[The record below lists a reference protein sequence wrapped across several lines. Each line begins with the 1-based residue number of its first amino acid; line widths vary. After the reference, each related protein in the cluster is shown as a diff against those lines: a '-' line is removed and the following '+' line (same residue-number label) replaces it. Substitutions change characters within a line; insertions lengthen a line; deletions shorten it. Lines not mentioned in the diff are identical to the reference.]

1 MTDKQ
6 YADIETMM
14 MFGRIFADQ
23 MYQCLKNTGLLAEG
37 YQMQLYVGQRVGDIR
52 NSFVEIEKNIVDVG
66 YLNWKE
72 ESARHTRNEGEEWH
86 VSFDPK
92 AETGSVPPEVHIRKE
107 TRNVKETVGATANK
121 PYPPDGLWIGSFN
134 HDSDVDGGQ

>member
-23 MYQCLKNTGLLAEG
+23 MYKCLKNTGLLAEG
-37 YQMQLYVGQRVGDIR
+37 YQMELYVGQKVGDLR
-52 NSFVEIEKNIVDVG
+52 NTFVEVEKNIADVG
-66 YLNWKE
+66 YPDWKKS
-72 ESARHTRNEGEEWH
+72 SARHSKCEGGEWC
-86 VSFDPK
+86 VAFDPK
-92 AETGSVPPEVHIRKE
+92 AEAGSVPPEVHIRKE
-107 TRNVKETVGATANK
+107 SRTNKAAVGANANK

-134 HDSDVDGGQ
+134 HDSDVDGGM

>member
-23 MYQCLKNTGLLAEG
+23 MYKCLKNTGLLAEG
-37 YQMQLYVGQRVGDIR
+37 YQMQLLIGQVVKDRITT
-52 NSFVEIEKNIVDVG
+52 SVEISKNIIDVG
-66 YLNWKE
+66 Y
-72 ESARHTRNEGEEWH
+72 EEWKKTSTRH
-86 VSFDPK
+86 SRDFEKEWWVAYDPK
-92 AETGSVPPEVHIRKE
+92 AEAGSVPPEVRIPKGKRTYKA
-107 TRNVKETVGATANK
+107 TVGANANK

-134 HDSDVDGGQ
+134 HDSDVDGGM